1 MDSIISSGRLSRQLY
16 RRGTHR
22 LLGSRF
28 LGSFAAFLTV
38 LLLIRIGVNFFLVID
53 LTFRNSSLDSL
64 QIGSAHFVL
73 LSAYAVW
80 VGSLSSLRVGLA
92 LPRICFVAL
101 APYGKRFRW
110 NFIRQIAFLRPMNIA
125 SLLIWLLTMLLFS
138 IVCRT
143 WHEIVARGLI
153 ALLAT
158 SIGVISVTA
167 LASRFVLGR
176 SEMQIVEILFLLF
189 LVALNPDIG
198 SFHNRVS
205 IFFGGTYW
213 SFSGI
218 WEVGSAVGLIILL
231 ALLVLLVVGALSA
244 ANKLFARQIALSP
257 IERWY
262 WRLLRVRS
270 WVLLYAVVAPVL
282 ISSTIAPAV
291 KRWSMVLAILF
302 GVATYAYFVAHC
314 ENELSEKWRCSLSD
328 RGNLRLLA
336 RPLLTH
342 AVLVAI
348 PVVAYI
354 LLR

>member
-1 MDSIISSGRLSRQLY
+1 MDSIISTGRLSRQLY

-28 LGSFAAFLTV
+28 LGSFGAFLTV
-38 LLLIRIGVNFFLVID
+38 LLLIRIAVNFYLVIY
-53 LTFRNSSLDSL
+53 LSNRNASLDGL
-64 QIGSAHFVL
+64 QIGSAHFIL

-92 LPRICFVAL
+92 LPRLCFVTL
-101 APYGKRFRW
+101 APHGKRFRW
-110 NFIRQIAFLRPMNIA
+110 NFIRQIAFLRPIKIA

-143 WHEIVARGLI
+143 WHDIVARGLI
-153 ALLAT
+153 VFLAT
-158 SIGVISVTA
+158 SIGVIAVTA
-167 LASRFVLGR
+167 LASRFALGR
-176 SEMQIVEILFLLF
+176 LEMQIIEIIYLLF
-189 LVALNPDIG
+189 LVVLNPDIG

-218 WEVGSAVGLIILL
+218 WELGSALGLIILL
-231 ALLVLLVVGALSA
+231 ALLVLLLVGALSA
-244 ANKLFARQIALSP
+244 VNKLFARQIALSP

-262 WRLLRVRS
+262 WRLLRMRL
-270 WVLLYAVVAPVL
+270 WVFLYAVVAPVL
-282 ISSTIAPAV
+282 VSSTIAPAV

-302 GVATYAYFVAHC
+302 GVATFAYFVAYC

-328 RGNLRLLA
+328 KGNLRLLA

-342 AVLVAI
+342 GVLVAI
-348 PVVAYI
+348 PVIGYI
-354 LLR
+354 LLK